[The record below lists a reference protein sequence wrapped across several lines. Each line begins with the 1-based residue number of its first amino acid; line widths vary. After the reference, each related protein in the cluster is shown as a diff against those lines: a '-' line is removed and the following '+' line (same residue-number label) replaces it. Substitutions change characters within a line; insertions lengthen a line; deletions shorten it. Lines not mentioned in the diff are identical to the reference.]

1 MTKIKAFRPARRVGR
16 RLAFETAAMIK
27 GKNNS
32 HLAGLNK
39 TMQPLHTAQVGQSYR
54 ITAVC
59 SSEQMPDCDRQL
71 NELGF
76 FAGEQVMVLRR
87 LMPGADPLVVRI
99 GMSTF
104 ALRAAEAALV
114 HVRPESDDAL
124 NIAHA

>member
-1 MTKIKAFRPARRVGR
+1 
-16 RLAFETAAMIK
+16 
-27 GKNNS
+27 
-32 HLAGLNK
+32 
-39 TMQPLHTAQVGQSYR
+39 
-54 ITAVC
+54 
-59 SSEQMPDCDRQL
+59 MPDCDRQL

-104 ALRAAEAALV
+104 ALRSAEAALV
-114 HVRPESDDAL
+114 HVRPEADDSL